1 MTVSEYEIERQR
13 RIEENKQRLLQ
24 IGIDQTVAS
33 VAQTTAGTSQSKRK
47 RARNFNQNAYNR
59 EADDAKASVRRR
71 SRRVAGQEAEIKTDL
86 LHEANGDFGTTSERH
101 RAQEVYTKDH
111 VLALGP
117 MDRKEW
123 VLFEDGYDANGN
135 RIYCKVV
142 GKTCHQCRQKT
153 VSKHTACTKCE
164 SLQGVFCGDCLFMRY
179 GENIDQVGE
188 MPDWICPCCRDIC
201 NCSFHRTKKGWSPTG
216 TLYRYAIAQG
226 YPSVAHYLVLNN
238 LQDDEESLKAAEMR
252 FPSLNV
258 AVQGADKD

>member
-1 MTVSEYEIERQR
+1 MLALIMMQR

-33 VAQTTAGTSQSKRK
+33 VARASAGALQSRKKRT
-47 RARNFNQNAYNR
+47 RNTNKNLYNK
-59 EADDAKASVRRR
+59 ETNDVKVSECVRRR
-71 SRRVAGQEAEIKTDL
+71 SRRVAGQEAELKNGL
-86 LHEANGDFGTTSERH
+86 LDEVNGDFGTTSEEH
-101 RAQEVYTKDH
+101 RPKEVYTKDH

-117 MDRKEW
+117 LDRKEW

-135 RIYCKVV
+135 RIYCKVF

-153 VSKHTACTKCE
+153 VSKHTTCTKCE

-188 MPDWICPCCRDIC
+188 MSDWICPSCRDIC
-201 NCSFHRTKKGWSPTG
+201 NCSFHRTKKGWAPTG

-238 LQDDEESLKAAEMR
+238 LQEDEETRRAAEMR

-258 AVQGADKD
+258 AVCAGHS